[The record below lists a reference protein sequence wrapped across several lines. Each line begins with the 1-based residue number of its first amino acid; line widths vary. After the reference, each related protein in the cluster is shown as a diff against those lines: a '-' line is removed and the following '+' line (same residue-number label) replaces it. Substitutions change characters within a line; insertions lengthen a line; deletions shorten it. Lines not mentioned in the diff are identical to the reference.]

1 MILLTFIYTYELWN
15 AIYSILM
22 TSLIAILMSLY
33 VCVGFFFFFLLK
45 SFVETMF
52 NSTELVKLKHAKC
65 VEVFVRYPIKRNFSL
80 MVGLRCVS
88 FPKML
93 LYLEIATYFMRLFV
107 V

>member
-1 MILLTFIYTYELWN
+1 
-15 AIYSILM
+15 
-22 TSLIAILMSLY
+22 
-33 VCVGFFFFFLLK
+33 
-45 SFVETMF
+45 
-52 NSTELVKLKHAKC
+52 
-65 VEVFVRYPIKRNFSL
+65 VFVRYPIKRNFSL